1 MKHFKRT
8 LFLASLLSTAMLAA
22 CGGADTP
29 ETGGAEKDNASS
41 GIEEFG
47 VERRGRRRSIHAHLA
62 RRIERH
68 EGG

>member
-1 MKHFKRT
+1 
-8 LFLASLLSTAMLAA
+8 MLAA

-47 VERRGRRRSIHAHLA
+47 VEEFGVERRGRRRSIHAHLA